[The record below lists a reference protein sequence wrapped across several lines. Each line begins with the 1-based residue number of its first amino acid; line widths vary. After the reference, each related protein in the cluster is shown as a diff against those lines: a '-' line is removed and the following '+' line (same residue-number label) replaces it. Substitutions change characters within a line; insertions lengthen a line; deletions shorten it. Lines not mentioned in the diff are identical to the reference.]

1 MSYCVLIADD
11 SAIVR
16 SMVRKSLA
24 MAGLDLG
31 EVLEAT
37 NGREALEQLKRT
49 WVDVVFA
56 DINMPE
62 MTGLELVQAMKND
75 EVLAA
80 RGGHRLVRAKP
91 GAHRRAEADGAG
103 LRGRILPPEPGGVES
118 LSRSRRRPPY
128 AEVPGTPG

>member
-16 SMVRKSLA
+16 SMVRKSLT

-31 EVLEAT
+31 EVLEAA
-37 NGREALEQLKRT
+37 NGREALEQLRRT

-80 RGGHRLVRAKP
+80 TPVVIVSSERSQARIDALKQSGAAAYVKKPFRPEHFRGV
-91 GAHRRAEADGAG
+91 
-103 LRGRILPPEPGGVES
+103 VES
-118 LSRSRRRPPY
+118 LLAIKKEDRHGR
-128 AEVPGTPG
+128 

>member
-31 EVLEAT
+31 EVHEAA
-37 NGREALEQLKRT
+37 NGREALELLRRT

-62 MTGLELVQAMKND
+62 MTGVELVHAMKND
-75 EVLAA
+75 QVLA
-80 RGGHRLVRAKP
+80 
-91 GAHRRAEADGAG
+91 
-103 LRGRILPPEPGGVES
+103 
-118 LSRSRRRPPY
+118 
-128 AEVPGTPG
+128 GTPVVIVSSERSQARIDELMKSGANAYLKKPFRPEHFRDVVEGLLAAKKEGRHVR

>member
-37 NGREALEQLKRT
+37 NGREALEQLKKT

-62 MTGLELVQAMKND
+62 MTGLELVKAMKGD
-75 EVLAA
+75 EVLAGTPVVIVSSERSQA
-80 RGGHRLVRAKP
+80 RIDELKRSGASAYVKKP
-91 GAHRRAEADGAG
+91 FRPEHF
-103 LRGRILPPEPGGVES
+103 RGVVES
-118 LSRSRRRPPY
+118 LLAIKKEDRHGR
-128 AEVPGTPG
+128 

>member
-16 SMVRKSLA
+16 SMVRKALV

-31 EVLEAT
+31 EVLEAA

-62 MTGLELVQAMKND
+62 MTGLELVQAMKGD
-75 EVLAA
+75 QVLA
-80 RGGHRLVRAKP
+80 
-91 GAHRRAEADGAG
+91 
-103 LRGRILPPEPGGVES
+103 
-118 LSRSRRRPPY
+118 
-128 AEVPGTPG
+128 GTPVVIVSSERSQARIDQLKQSGANAYVKKPFRPEHFRGVVEGLLAIEKEDRHVR